1 MLEEAFVEKAR
12 PSQSRHLIDK
22 ARGQA
27 LGHSR
32 PSVWLLE
39 WVVKGEVGIFGED
52 LGTKVLI
59 SVGPR
64 CLAVDD
70 MEEENFEAKGVEQ

>member
-1 MLEEAFVEKAR
+1 M
-12 PSQSRHLIDK
+12 IDK

-32 PSVWLLE
+32 SSVWLLV
-39 WVVKGEVGIFGED
+39 WVVKREVGIFGED

-64 CLAVDD
+64 CPVVDD
-70 MEEENFEAKGVEQ
+70 MEEENFEAEGVEQ

>member
-1 MLEEAFVEKAR
+1 MTRHVGR
-12 PSQSRHLIDK
+12 PWDTQD
-22 ARGQA
+22 
-27 LGHSR
+27 
-32 PSVWLLE
+32 LLFGLLLV

-64 CLAVDD
+64 CPAVDD
-70 MEEENFEAKGVEQ
+70 MEEENFEAEGVEQ